1 MKTNI
6 ISRLSTAL
14 LVASIALVSCSELE
28 DNDHYSNTD
37 SQINNKELKIVNQTS
52 DQYMHSRED
61 LSQMNQLFEAQG
73 IYKISPKMV
82 RERVNGIPF
91 GVVPRACDQ
100 GLLAFVDVNAV
111 AGLRWEIAAF
121 GAGRVVATLAYG
133 QYPAEGRRLYPEGLK
148 DGTRL
153 ISLWEQKPAVNQ
165 DISPKFDARYSVNV
179 YGKGI
184 YVSKGEEI
192 DLTVYSKVYT
202 PEELCRLAQNY
213 YFERN
218 DFYPPNADA
227 KDNGDGTFTICLYE
241 SICDDGGNTHTSTCG
256 WYTVDACGMGTDDLT
271 GARVDINP

>member
-1 MKTNI
+1 MAKYFYMRTSE
-6 ISRLSTAL
+6 SRAYPIQ
-14 LVASIALVSCSELE
+14 V
-28 DNDHYSNTD
+28 
-37 SQINNKELKIVNQTS
+37 QIEEQ
-52 DQYMHSRED
+52 
-61 LSQMNQLFEAQG
+61 
-73 IYKISPKMV
+73 
-82 RERVNGIPF
+82 
-91 GVVPRACDQ
+91 
-100 GLLAFVDVNAV
+100 
-111 AGLRWEIAAF
+111 
-121 GAGRVVATLAYG
+121 
-133 QYPAEGRRLYPEGLK
+133 K

-153 ISLWEQKPAVNQ
+153 ISLWEQKPAMNQ

>member
-1 MKTNI
+1 MKSKRLFI
-6 ISRLSTAL
+6 IIAVL
-14 LVASIALVSCSELE
+14 LVSI
-28 DNDHYSNTD
+28 
-37 SQINNKELKIVNQTS
+37 
-52 DQYMHSRED
+52 
-61 LSQMNQLFEAQG
+61 
-73 IYKISPKMV
+73 
-82 RERVNGIPF
+82 F
-91 GVVPRACDQ
+91 GVSPAALMRVQA
-100 GLLAFVDVNAV
+100 AESEKAV
-111 AGLRWEIAAF
+111 
-121 GAGRVVATLAYG
+121 GAGAMAAKAENADQREYSDTELCSMAKYFYMRTSESRAYPI
-133 QYPAEGRRLYPEGLK
+133 QVQIEEQK

-202 PEELCRLAQNY
+202 PEERCRLAQNY